1 MVWLV
6 LRPSGLWTILFTKL
20 TVPGGCW
27 VHYPEKTQLWFPSFP
42 QSTGMVTTRTQRW
55 HCVRVRSYWKLDVL
69 MPHGEIYNNDSLL
82 IRTQH
87 GAMRGSDSICIASDA
102 EMTREMASGTREA
115 NWAEKG
121 SHRSVETEMDIYY
134 LHLDMQCVYTDVGT
148 YSWIDTLDSY
158 YFFLSL
164 SE

>member
-6 LRPSGLWTILFTKL
+6 LRSAGLWTILFTKL
-20 TVPGGCW
+20 TIPGGCW
-27 VHYPEKTQLWFPSFP
+27 VHYPEKTQFWSPSFP
-42 QSTGMVTTRTQRW
+42 KSTGMVTTRTQRW
-55 HCVRVRSYWKLDVL
+55 RCVRVRSYWKLDAL

-87 GAMRGSDSICIASDA
+87 VAMRASDSIRIASDA

-134 LHLDMQCVYTDVGT
+134 LHLDRQCVYTDVGT
-148 YSWIDTLDSY
+148 CSWMDTLDSY
-158 YFFLSL
+158 HFFLSL